1 MGIRVQTA
9 AEVRANL
16 AEQLDWRFAER
27 DDARVAQAL
36 HQGQAVDAVYTLDEA
51 GLLDG
56 FFAFLQHTQVLD
68 HWQTVSIA
76 AVQRVFLP
84 VIYFI
89 LLYGTRVLFGI
100 ESTNALPSLL
110 FSNVAVMTLIGFNAW
125 QVAHGMTH
133 RGAALRTD
141 ASEYTLMDP
150 QTLAGTICKA
160 NAQELEHLFNGTIQ
174 RLAASGV
181 FPAEVLGVVD
191 GTPIETTA
199 QFRGCGCQAVTKR
212 KPDRQGVWFEYEE
225 LVYGW
230 RLIALLDALTLIPV
244 AIKIVQIQDH
254 EAPYL
259 VDLVRQAQLNLAP
272 YSQIRRVVADRAYVD
287 GPRLYELDQMGLIF
301 TVIAKSNMVA
311 RSTARALA
319 AHADIHDRV
328 ETVRHGYGN
337 DTWSEELLTRVQA
350 VQGIRTWA
358 NYRPPQVPGQ
368 RLAFAARPALN
379 AVVVSLWRN
388 QVPSKDGGPRV
399 YLTNGTVDDPWPTVD
414 TYDDRSW
421 IENGLFRNSKQF
433 WRLTRWFPQKTEAG
447 VRSHL
452 IFVMLI
458 VAVAT
463 AYRLWT
469 KAQSG
474 APSHPPAH
482 QIKHITQRRVTV
494 DTGEIITEPAP
505 VNPRPTHLASVIA
518 SPPMDKA
525 HAANTTEQSPDVLA
539 HSLLGG
545 QGMRRWR
552 RQLQRENRDKV
563 IVFMGPYYGI
573 FATHVFLV
581 LTGIP
586 LRELPPHLDSCEEIL
601 HRYGCDTGV
610 ATNVRVPDT

>member
-1 MGIRVQTA
+1 MGTRVQTA
-9 AEVRANL
+9 AEIRENL

-36 HQGQAVDAVYTLDEA
+36 HQGETVDAVHTLDEA

-56 FFAFLQHTQVLD
+56 FFAFLQETQVLD
-68 HWQTVSIA
+68 HWQTVTIA

-125 QVAHGMTH
+125 QVTHGMTQ
-133 RGAALRTD
+133 RGVALRTE
-141 ASEYTLMDP
+141 ASEHTLMDP

-160 NAQELEHLFNGTIQ
+160 HAAELEHLFNGTIQ

-181 FPAEVLGVVD
+181 FPALVLSVVD
-191 GTPIETTA
+191 GTPVETTPR
-199 QFRGCGCQAVTKR
+199 FRGCGCLAVTKR
-212 KPDRQGVWFEYEE
+212 KRDRQGVWFEYVE

-230 RLIALLDALTLIPV
+230 RLIALIDALTLIPV
-244 AIKIVQIQDH
+244 AIKIVQIQDQ

-259 VDLVRQAQLNLAP
+259 VDLVRQAQINLAP
-272 YSQIRRVVADRAYVD
+272 HSQIKWLVADRAYVD
-287 GPRLYELDQMGLIF
+287 GPSLYELDQMGIIF

-311 RSTARALA
+311 RTTALA
-319 AHADIHDRV
+319 LCAHADIHERV

-337 DTWSEELLTRVQA
+337 DTWSEEWVTRVQA
-350 VQGIRTWA
+350 VEGIRTWA
-358 NYRPPQVPGQ
+358 NYRPPKVPGE
-368 RLAFAARPALN
+368 RLALPDRPALN

-388 QVPSKDGGPRV
+388 QTPSKDGPRV
-399 YLTNGTVDDPWPTVD
+399 YLTNGPVDDPWPTVD
-414 TYDDRSW
+414 AYDDRSW

-433 WRLTRWFPQKTEAG
+433 WRLTRWFPKKTAAG

-452 IFVMLI
+452 TFVVLM
-458 VAVAT
+458 VATAT
-463 AYRLWT
+463 AYRLWD

-474 APSHPPAH
+474 APSQPSDH
-482 QIKHITQRRVTV
+482 QIETITQRRVAA
-494 DTGEIITEPAP
+494 DTGEIITAPTPVDPA
-505 VNPRPTHLASVIA
+505 PTHLASALTAQTGDAVA
-518 SPPMDKA
+518 TPD
-525 HAANTTEQSPDVLA
+525 TTEQTPDGLA

-545 QGMRRWR
+545 QGTRRWR

-563 IVFMGPYYGI
+563 IVFMGPHYGI
-573 FATHVFLV
+573 FDMHVFLV

-586 LRELPPHLDSCEEIL
+586 VRQSPPHLDSRAEIL
-601 HRYGCDTGV
+601 RCYGCDTNA
-610 ATNVRVPDT
+610 ATNERVPDT